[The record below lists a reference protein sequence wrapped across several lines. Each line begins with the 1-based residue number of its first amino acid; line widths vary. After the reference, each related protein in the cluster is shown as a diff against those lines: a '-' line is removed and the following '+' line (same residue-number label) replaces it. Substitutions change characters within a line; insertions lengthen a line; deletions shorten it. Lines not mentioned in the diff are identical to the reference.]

1 METDNG
7 LLCVI
12 YKHWERGQKGGEMKE
27 STGRKQQTGFEWHQ
41 KLVQNEGSENDG
53 RMATMEEKRRMHI
66 STNQ

>member
-1 METDNG
+1 
-7 LLCVI
+7 
-12 YKHWERGQKGGEMKE
+12 MKE

-53 RMATMEEKRRMHI
+53 RMPTMEEKRRMHI